1 MSNEPVLG
9 TFVNA
14 LTGETVV
21 RELTA
26 EEHANYLEAIKDAP
40 PLDNNPS

>member
-1 MSNEPVLG
+1 MSSEPILG

-26 EEHANYLEAIKDAP
+26 EEHANYLAVAELEAP
-40 PLDNNPS
+40 TTPE